1 MIERMNGEQIT
12 FSTRREAYDT
22 IDKQRRY
29 AQILKILNH
38 PMTAKEI
45 AVEMYK
51 RGYTDNDDRNN
62 AAPRLTEMA
71 QQGTVDTIGKTR
83 CSYTG
88 KTVTV
93 YQRRA

>member
-1 MIERMNGEQIT
+1 
-12 FSTRREAYDT
+12 
-22 IDKQRRY
+22 
-29 AQILKILNH
+29 
-38 PMTAKEI
+38 
-45 AVEMYK
+45 MYK

>member
-12 FSTRREAYDT
+12 FNTRREAYET
-22 IDKQRRY
+22 VDKQKRY
-29 AQILKILNH
+29 RQILGILNR

-51 RGYTDNDDRNN
+51 RGYTDNPDRNN

-71 QQGTVDTIGKTR
+71 QDGMVDTIGKTK

-93 YQRRA
+93 YQRRM

>member
-12 FSTRREAYDT
+12 FSTRRESYDT
-22 IDKQRRY
+22 VDKQRRY

-71 QQGTVDTIGKTR
+71 QQGAVDTIGKTR

-93 YQRRA
+93 YQRRT